1 MTIHI
6 EEIDKV
12 THSRIITVE
21 NLIEL
26 FKERCGA
33 PETAKVLFNYSLGEL
48 KRKIEIVWSDDDVPK
63 KTLDIIDI
71 KVPLG
76 NHGHGKT
83 EIVEGW
89 VKDYEVATGEVQV
102 GDLVMVRGECPHKW
116 IGPRVLTTVETEP
129 YRRYRTGDVGWR
141 YARHLTDEERAQ
153 IKRI

>member
-33 PETAKVLFNYSLGEL
+33 PETATVLFEVGLGEL
-48 KRKIEIVWSDDDVPK
+48 KRKVEIVWSEDDVPK
-63 KTLDIIDI
+63 KPLDI
-71 KVPLG
+71 KLPVG
-76 NHGHGKT
+76 NHGQGKT

-102 GDLVMVRGECPHKW
+102 GDLVMVSDNGFHW
-116 IGPRVLTTVETEP
+116 SGPRTI
-129 YRRYRTGDVGWR
+129 VGIRENDQKYVVGSKPTFAWTC
-141 YARHLTDEERAQ
+141 ARHLTDEERAQ